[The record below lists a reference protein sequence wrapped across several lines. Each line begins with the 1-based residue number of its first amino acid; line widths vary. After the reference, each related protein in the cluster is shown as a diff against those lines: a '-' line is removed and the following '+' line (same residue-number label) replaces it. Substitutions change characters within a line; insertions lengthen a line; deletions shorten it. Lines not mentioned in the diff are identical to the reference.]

1 MIIDNIRQYS
11 FAKATY
17 FDTYVRI
24 EFNSDLKEV
33 LVEQA
38 QLLLKDMAAYY
49 GGQKF
54 VIISQRGLETN
65 LDPEILKILNL
76 SKVEG
81 LAIVSPDAEERRKIL
96 IKEQSLFEGSFAYFE
111 TYEAA
116 REWAL
121 TF

>member
-1 MIIDNIRQYS
+1 MTIDNTRQYS

-17 FDTYVRI
+17 YDAYVRI
-24 EFNSDLKEV
+24 QFDSDLKEV
-33 LVEQA
+33 LLEQA
-38 QLLLKDMAAYY
+38 QLLLKDIAAYY
-49 GGQKF
+49 GSQKI